1 MNDNKGLG
9 MVEIILILAILIAF
23 VLAFR
28 ENLIEWTGYLYRG
41 FVRVLEK
48 YQK

>member
-23 VLAFR
+23 VLVFR
-28 ENLIEWTGYLYRG
+28 ERLIEWTRHLYG
-41 FVRVLEK
+41 KVVEVLEK
-48 YQK
+48 Y